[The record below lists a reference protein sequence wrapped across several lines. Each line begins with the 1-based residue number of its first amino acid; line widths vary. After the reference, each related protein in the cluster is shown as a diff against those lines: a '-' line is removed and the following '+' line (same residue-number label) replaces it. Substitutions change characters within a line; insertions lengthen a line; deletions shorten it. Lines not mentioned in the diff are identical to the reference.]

1 MKTLFLASY
10 FAAVENLF
18 KRFLKQHFLLHKVL
32 FIPTAGNVE
41 SYVEYID
48 EAINIFHKLG
58 FEVDVLD
65 IAQDTEEVI
74 KEKLNHTP
82 ILYVSGGNT
91 FYLLQELKRKHLLPH
106 IKK

>member
-10 FAAVENLF
+10 FTAVENLF

-48 EAINIFHKLG
+48 EVFFIFSIEANKKYRINIKL
-58 FEVDVLD
+58 D
-65 IAQDTEEVI
+65 
-74 KEKLNHTP
+74 
-82 ILYVSGGNT
+82 
-91 FYLLQELKRKHLLPH
+91 
-106 IKK
+106 